1 MWDLVTIKSHKLCY
15 AIVMN
20 RQDRKRLR
28 AQKVPEQCP
37 ECEHTHSALLL
48 WMERMKESN
57 AILEQKLNQER
68 LANAQLRATLKDLTG
83 K

>member
-1 MWDLVTIKSHKLCY
+1 MLCY
-15 AIVMN
+15 HTSMN

-28 AQKVPEQCP
+28 AEKLPDECS
-37 ECEHTHSALLL
+37 ECERSHEYLLSF
-48 WMERMKESN
+48 MGRMKESN